1 MPLTK
6 NFHIANLIR
15 TGLESDYDR
24 QLSFGIEN
32 VPARTIQAEV
42 LLLSHLFTTTLNKP
56 SFTKIE
62 ECFDETL
69 PDLISLQN
77 INIKVDHI
85 AVVDEEQFYR
95 AEECA
100 FYFNISF
107 TTVSHDVLNTLY
119 NELFNLVETHGAEIM
134 LTGEAL
140 SNINDMNETAA
151 AMMHIIQK
159 NIKAGKRTIELN
171 DFAISGLSIEE
182 KLTAFSEAPA
192 EDPKVEE
199 DSLTEAKLVELITK
213 GDASITIAGTHV
225 SFKTIQSARTLFI
238 DYRGDK
244 GASEM
249 QVNDGLIIINDQKVA
264 HFSYNGRLWAGAK
277 TGNLGKKEPEFQ
289 WK

>member
-277 TGNLGKKEPEFQ
+277 TGNLGKKELEFQ